1 VKLQTDLGY
10 ELAARGGQNGV
21 LDRLQED
28 LKERELVLRELPVA
42 RVI

>member
-1 VKLQTDLGY
+1 MKLQTDLGY
-10 ELAARGGQNGV
+10 ELAARGSQNRE

-28 LKERELVLRELPVA
+28 LKERDLVLRELPVA